1 MTHQNINREN
11 VVTPV
16 VVENSLK
23 SAMQL
28 TEDEFRGQRK

>member
-11 VVTPV
+11 VVIPV
-16 VVENSLK
+16 AVEKLLK

-28 TEDEFRGQRK
+28 TEDEFRDQRK